1 MKIDSNRPV
10 GTTGIRKDGKRTS
23 SSGFA
28 DNLRGQ
34 EEVESAAVSS
44 TPLLSDVDALFSLQ
58 EVGDGTGEKRRA
70 VLRADE
76 MLDRLEDLKRGLLI
90 GSIGLDKLT
99 ELARLAKEGA
109 VTVEDPKIRDILGEI
124 ELRARVE
131 LAKLDPQIN
140 D

>member
-10 GTTGIRKDGKRTS
+10 GTAGIRKDGKRAS

-28 DNLRGQ
+28 DNLRG
-34 EEVESAAVSS
+34 EAEVESASVSS
-44 TPLLSDVDALFSLQ
+44 TPLLSGIDALFSLQ
-58 EVGDGTGEKRRA
+58 EVPDSMAEKRRA
-70 VLRADE
+70 VVRADE

-90 GSIGLDKLT
+90 GSIGIDKLT

-109 VTVEDPKIRDILGEI
+109 VKVEDPKIRDLLGEI

-131 LAKLDPQIN
+131 LAKLDPQLN
-140 D
+140 G